1 MRRLEQVRL
10 EDAPAGPD
18 AGLSRRRALAA
29 AEARLA
35 SYPPLVFAGEA
46 RKLKAQLALASE
58 GRAFLLQG
66 GDCAESFAEF
76 SADNIRDTFKVM
88 LQMAVVLTFG
98 AKCPVVKVGRIAGQF
113 AKPRSAPTESM
124 GGVELPSYRGD
135 IVNGFEFTPEA
146 RVPDPARMLQAY
158 TQSAATLNLLR
169 AFSQGGYAD
178 INRVH
183 SWTLDFTAGPG
194 GLRAVPQARQ
204 PHLRRARLHGRRRAS
219 ARRPPT
225 RCTGSTSTPRTRR
238 CCSSTR
244 RRSAASTRPPACR
257 WRARGT

>member
-1 MRRLEQVRL
+1 MP
-10 EDAPAGPD
+10 DYPD
-18 AGLSRRRALAA
+18 AAALAA
-29 AEARLA
+29 VERKLA

-46 RKLKAQLALASE
+46 RKLKAQLAEAAE

-98 AKCPVVKVGRIAGQF
+98 AKVPGGEDRPDGRPVRQAALVAHRG
-113 AKPRSAPTESM
+113 RSAASSCRPTAATSSTASTS
-124 GGVELPSYRGD
+124 P
-135 IVNGFEFTPEA
+135 PAA
-146 RVPDPARMLQAY
+146 RVPDPARMLEAY

-178 INRVH
+178 ITRVH
-183 SWTLDFTAGPG
+183 SWTLDFTAGQPG
-194 GLRAVPQARQ
+194 YEQYHKLANRISDALEFIGAAGRQ
-204 PHLRRARLHGRRRAS
+204 PGDRRRAAPGRLLHL
-219 ARRPPT
+219 AR
-225 RCTGSTSTPRTRR
+225 G
-238 CCSSTR
+238 
-244 RRSAASTRPPACR
+244 AAARIRGGALPDRIRPPACR